1 MKTYNIELTA
11 EQLIELN
18 DLLVHD
24 LDIDPCFVT
33 GGIINQVRDITFAAT
48 WDIMDTDELWDM
60 YVHTVGADELL
71 QDYRYFVSRTQMI
84 QELTNLRRRG

>member
-33 GGIINQVRDITFAAT
+33 DGIINQVRDI
-48 WDIMDTDELWDM
+48 
-60 YVHTVGADELL
+60 V
-71 QDYRYFVSRTQMI
+71 QDLRCYMGYYGYR
-84 QELTNLRRRG
+84 

>member
-1 MKTYNIELTA
+1 MYKLEMTA

-18 DLLVHD
+18 ELLLWYMTNAHPQRGKRV
-24 LDIDPCFVT
+24 LSQIQEQID
-33 GGIINQVRDITFAAT
+33 NQL
-48 WDIMDTDELWDM
+48 WDTIDDDELWDT

-71 QDYRYFVSRTQMI
+71 QDYRHFVSRTQMI